1 MTDQLRHHRLKIC
14 HIITGLPVGGAQTML
29 SELLSR
35 MNRDRF
41 SQSVISLIDEG
52 AVGRRL
58 KQDGFTVRA
67 LNMSPNRP
75 NPLLLIRL
83 ARWIVEANADI
94 VQTWLYHGDVV
105 GGIAAFATGRRRIVW
120 NIRHSVLDAESDKKA
135 TIWTARIAARLSR
148 HVPRAILCNSVKA
161 ADLHIARGYDAR
173 KVRIIPN
180 GVDTTRHRPDP
191 EAYHSVRTELGRPDS
206 CRLIGLVGRYHP
218 LKGHA
223 TFLTAARHLVSR
235 SPQVEF
241 LAVGEGVSP
250 ANTELTA
257 QITDLGLTGKVHL
270 LGLRSD
276 IPRLTAALDIATS
289 ASYGEALSNIIIEA
303 MACGVPCVVTD
314 VGDSAAV
321 IDDTGWVVPPHDA
334 QALSAAWLDALSLP
348 PSQWDARK
356 GAARRRACAHYDI
369 GRITQ
374 EYEDFYASLM
384 TAPGD

>member
-1 MTDQLRHHRLKIC
+1 MTDQLSHRRLNIC

-35 MNRDRF
+35 MDRDRF

-52 AVGRRL
+52 VVGRRL
-58 KQDGFTVRA
+58 MQDGFTVRA
-67 LNMSPNRP
+67 LNMVPNRP

-83 ARWIVEANADI
+83 ARWIAASNADI

-105 GGIAAFATGRRRIVW
+105 GGAAAFATGRRRIVW
-120 NIRHSVLDAESDKKA
+120 NIRHSELDAATSKKA

-148 HVPRAILCNSVKA
+148 TVPRAILCNSVKA
-161 ADLHIARGYDAR
+161 ADLHIERGYDAR
-173 KVRIIPN
+173 KVQIIPN
-180 GVDTTRHRPDP
+180 GVDTTRYRPDP
-191 EAYHSVRTELGRPDS
+191 EAYRSVRSELGRADS

-223 TFLTAARHLVSR
+223 TFLAAARRLVSR
-235 SPQVEF
+235 SPTVEF

-250 ANTELTA
+250 ANAELMA

-276 IPRLTAALDIATS
+276 IPRLTAALDITTS
-289 ASYGEALSNIIIEA
+289 ASYGEALSNVIIEA
-303 MACGVPCVVTD
+303 MACGIPCVVTD
-314 VGDSAAV
+314 VGDSATV
-321 IDDTGWVVPPHDA
+321 VGDTGWVVPPRDA
-334 QALSAAWLDALSLP
+334 QALAAAWLEALSLP
-348 PSQWDARK
+348 QSRWDTHK
-356 GAARRRACAHYDI
+356 VAARRRACARYDI
-369 GRITQ
+369 SRITQ

-384 TAPGD
+384 S